1 MRMNHKVGQWV
12 FALAVGLLVAFAA
25 YRWIIDPAPRAEREL
40 QERVVLAARNE
51 LRTTLGLE
59 RPELVDP
66 LAPNRKVGKAYV
78 YRASEGWEVSGY
90 YRRDEDDEW
99 HAYLMALNSTLLMT
113 HLKVKDAQFLA
124 AAKTNARF
132 EAVP

>member
-1 MRMNHKVGQWV
+1 MNHRFGQWV
-12 FALAVGLLVAFAA
+12 FALAVGLLVALAA
-25 YRWIIDPAPRAEREL
+25 YRWVTDPAPRAEREL

-66 LAPNRKVGKAYV
+66 LAPNRSVGKAYV
-78 YRASEGWEVSGY
+78 YRANQGWQVSGY
-90 YRRDEDDEW
+90 YRRNDGDEW
-99 HAYLMALNSTLLMT
+99 HAYLVTLDVMLALT
-113 HLKVKDAQFLA
+113 HLKVNDSAFLGAAQ
-124 AAKTNARF
+124 TNSRL